1 MSNNNDEFD
10 ALFSSESYQ
19 NLCKFASEMNE
30 TFRQA
35 FGKLAE
41 SVSETINV
49 NITYNMTEKFKTLS
63 KQIEDSFV
71 QLLNKTNM
79 QELQNHAIRID
90 IESISRTR
98 ESMLGEEFKGVSD
111 NISTNTT
118 EVVPHATIEIS
129 DKELQMAEEIDFNI
143 SEYCL
148 EEPSKENKR
157 KVDISVIIA
166 IISLLFD
173 MLSGTISTINSCQSN
188 PQIDEVVE
196 HLDELGK
203 KEEKANQLLAAII
216 DKLPTESQ
224 GSEISDENE

>member
-1 MSNNNDEFD
+1 MGKSNDEFD

-19 NLCKFASEMNE
+19 NLSKFASEINE

-35 FGKLAE
+35 LGKLAE
-41 SVSETINV
+41 SISETINV
-49 NITYNMTEKFKTLS
+49 NITCNMTEKFKTLS

-71 QLLNKTNM
+71 PLLNKANM
-79 QELQNHAIRID
+79 QGLQNCEIKIEVEPLLK
-90 IESISRTR
+90 IQESILSA
-98 ESMLGEEFKGVSD
+98 FKGLSD

-129 DKELQMAEEIDFNI
+129 DRELQMAEEIDFNI

-148 EEPSKENKR
+148 EEPIKKNKR
-157 KVDISVIIA
+157 KLDTSVIIA
-166 IISLLFD
+166 IISLLFE
-173 MLSGTISTINSCQSN
+173 MLFGMVSTINSCQSN